1 VVDVR
6 GGKNKKFKSNWV
18 VVKAGALQYFD
29 TDKFPQGKKPSETIG
44 LLGVQLRQAS
54 KKECKAK
61 TDFVFAIRY
70 LPANKKK
77 PEELFFAA
85 KSGEEANL
93 WMRAIG
99 DSIALAAPTLFS
111 IPLHVAI
118 AKSGAPL
125 PAVVLGCMNGL
136 AQRFET
142 DGLFR
147 ESPPPE
153 AVMDAR
159 TNFDAGTLDVT
170 TADAHVVLALL
181 AMFLRELPEP
191 LGTFGMFPFWLKMA
205 EKDVNPR
212 LEELPEACGSL
223 PPANK
228 TTLQVL
234 LRFLGDAAEKSSAT
248 VDDVAAMFG
257 FGTVLRPFMDDDCD
271 AGTTAAINRL
281 FVTMMCNWEH
291 CFGLGD
297 VKDPYA
303 GETPLGGA
311 PPAAAPAA
319 ASPAAASSVS
329 PRTSAVATGPPS
341 GSASP
346 ALSRASAVSP
356 RASAVTAA
364 AAPAGGALPTISA
377 DSPWK
382 ALKAKDGR
390 TYYYNKETKE
400 TTWKNPLGAE
410 PKSAW
415 QKKETADGRVYYFN
429 PVSKTTSWQ
438 PPAGFEEGSGGG
450 GGGGAGA
457 APPTDAPPA
466 SRAAAAGAHGVPSGT
481 EKHGVHEVKGRRVT
495 MEDAHAVSDDLRL
508 DYPALDAW
516 LTGQGITANQ
526 RVSCYAVF
534 DGHAGRR
541 AADYLGL
548 HFIPILVDQL
558 LAATPENSEP
568 VVTDNPDICTDYTG
582 FESLHVEDELPPVA
596 ALAAA
601 ALHRAFVQVDAAMLA
616 QHEWP
621 DGSTGA
627 VLLMLG
633 PLVLAANCGDAE
645 IVLAQEGASAECVT
659 LKHKPNAPSER
670 KRIQAAGGFVIFGR
684 VGGTLAVSRAF
695 GDRPFKSPHSQTPSD
710 LVSVTPYI
718 SALLLTDAPRY
729 AVVACDGLFDVFTY
743 EDMVSKVDEVVAEDE
758 TPVAVAE
765 AMCEAALKA
774 GSLDNVTVIYVP
786 LDEDSS

>member
-1 VVDVR
+1 
-6 GGKNKKFKSNWV
+6 
-18 VVKAGALQYFD
+18 
-29 TDKFPQGKKPSETIG
+29 
-44 LLGVQLRQAS
+44 
-54 KKECKAK
+54 
-61 TDFVFAIRY
+61 
-70 LPANKKK
+70 
-77 PEELFFAA
+77 
-85 KSGEEANL
+85 
-93 WMRAIG
+93 M
-99 DSIALAAPTLFS
+99 
-111 IPLHVAI
+111 
-118 AKSGAPL
+118 
-125 PAVVLGCMNGL
+125 
-136 AQRFET
+136 
-142 DGLFR
+142 
-147 ESPPPE
+147 
-153 AVMDAR
+153 
-159 TNFDAGTLDVT
+159 
-170 TADAHVVLALL
+170 
-181 AMFLRELPEP
+181 
-191 LGTFGMFPFWLKMA
+191 
-205 EKDVNPR
+205 
-212 LEELPEACGSL
+212 
-223 PPANK
+223 
-228 TTLQVL
+228 
-234 LRFLGDAAEKSSAT
+234 
-248 VDDVAAMFG
+248 
-257 FGTVLRPFMDDDCD
+257 
-271 AGTTAAINRL
+271 
-281 FVTMMCNWEH
+281 
-291 CFGLGD
+291 
-297 VKDPYA
+297 
-303 GETPLGGA
+303 
-311 PPAAAPAA
+311 
-319 ASPAAASSVS
+319 
-329 PRTSAVATGPPS
+329 
-341 GSASP
+341 
-346 ALSRASAVSP
+346 
-356 RASAVTAA
+356 
-364 AAPAGGALPTISA
+364 
-377 DSPWK
+377 
-382 ALKAKDGR
+382 
-390 TYYYNKETKE
+390 
-400 TTWKNPLGAE
+400 
-410 PKSAW
+410 
-415 QKKETADGRVYYFN
+415 
-429 PVSKTTSWQ
+429 
-438 PPAGFEEGSGGG
+438 
-450 GGGGAGA
+450 
-457 APPTDAPPA
+457 
-466 SRAAAAGAHGVPSGT
+466 PSGT